1 MVQAGSAGFTW
12 DKKGNLTSDGTNSYT
27 YSSENLLTGIVNPGG
42 HYATASSPVYDPL
55 GRLYQTGSN
64 FDGNQAET
72 VEDLAGQVVFEY
84 ATRGRARRYVFGPEP
99 DELLIQ
105 YFTYAPAPQYNS
117 RTWYQGDERG
127 SIASLTG
134 DAGNGGT
141 PNRYDEYGVPA
152 ASNFGRYQYTGQF
165 WLAEPSLYYYK
176 ARFYD
181 PKLGLFLQTD
191 PKGYDAGPNLYAYV
205 GDDPMTQAD
214 PTGEDKVNC
223 LIVDGQFK
231 SCSAVSDDNK
241 NTEVTYTEVRHWTD
255 LRGQEHSKV
264 SSITDTIGGSLL
276 NPSFMQRLS
285 EALGGSTVS
294 EGIEKDIKALTG
306 TEVHL
311 GSPSPWSYG
320 GGYTP
325 TAPAESPV
333 WQNLTNYR
341 NGIKTDGDFYYE
353 FDRRHG
359 EIEVYNKRGDH
370 LGTKNAHTG
379 EWEKPA
385 KLGRSIKDKL

>member
-1 MVQAGSAGFTW
+1 VKSAP
-12 DKKGNLTSDGTNSYT
+12 L
-27 YSSENLLTGIVNPGG
+27 NLLTHVVNPGG
-42 HYATASSPVYDPL
+42 TYSTASSPVYDPL

-117 RTWYQGDERG
+117 RTWYQNDERG

-191 PKGYDAGPNLYAYV
+191 PKGYEAGVNLYAYV
-205 GDDPMTQAD
+205 GDDPITKTD
-214 PTGEDKVNC
+214 PTGT
-223 LIVDGQFK
+223 DGVAAAY
-231 SCSAVSDDNK
+231 CSACHRSTGELRPPNTSLPKIPPNLVIGAVAVAACVTSISNCANGLTQIVQNALFNESKEPFSTDNTGKINEDELNADDIGD
-241 NTEVTYTEVRHWTD
+241 TEIDEAIAQLDRSIGRRQLEDSRYP
-255 LRGQEHSKV
+255 RG
-264 SSITDTIGGSLL
+264 
-276 NPSFMQRLS
+276 NPN
-285 EALGGSTVS
+285 
-294 EGIEKDIKALTG
+294 
-306 TEVHL
+306 
-311 GSPSPWSYG
+311 GSPRERADYARHKGHQERISRE
-320 GGYTP
+320 TR
-325 TAPAESPV
+325 V
-333 WQNLTNYR
+333 R
-341 NGIKTDGDFYYE
+341 NELEARK
-353 FDRRHG
+353 
-359 EIEVYNKRGDH
+359 K
-370 LGTKNAHTG
+370 
-379 EWEKPA
+379 A
-385 KLGRSIKDKL
+385 KDDDK